1 MSETTQMDLGQSSAE
16 KDGVTTREI
25 EERIASAFS
34 APNWHTL
41 FQVRNDGGFN
51 ADRTCD
57 AMAVG
62 LWPSSGHKLLGFE
75 IKVSRAD
82 WLRELKD
89 PWKAEAFAKF
99 CDEWWLVIPRA
110 DMVKP
115 GELPEGWGVM
125 VPHSSGL
132 KRAHHA
138 KAREKVEPLERGL
151 FAAMMKRASTMESKE
166 IQSHFDRG
174 MEAGQ
179 KTAHA
184 DYKYKV
190 ERIAELETAIK
201 DFKEASGIDPLGGW
215 KGAAK
220 IGAAVK
226 FVLDGGI
233 NGIRRDLER
242 IDSTAETIRKNIAAL
257 ALPETGT

>member
-1 MSETTQMDLGQSSAE
+1 MDA
-16 KDGVTTREI
+16 
-25 EERIASAFS
+25 
-34 APNWHTL
+34 
-41 FQVRNDGGFN
+41 
-51 ADRTCD
+51 
-57 AMAVG
+57 
-62 LWPSSGHKLLGFE
+62 
-75 IKVSRAD
+75 
-82 WLRELKD
+82 
-89 PWKAEAFAKF
+89 AK
-99 CDEWWLVIPRA
+99 
-110 DMVKP
+110 KP
-115 GELPEGWGVM
+115 
-125 VPHSSGL
+125 
-132 KRAHHA
+132 
-138 KAREKVEPLERGL
+138 
-151 FAAMMKRASTMESKE
+151 
-166 IQSHFDRG
+166 
-174 MEAGQ
+174 
-179 KTAHA
+179 AHA